1 MLRGDTMSMNEDEP
15 LEGEEVIDGK
25 NEGFGNMDFGNL
37 AGMLKNVDMSQIMN
51 LLGSVDMSQISSM
64 FGSMSGGG
72 GNASA
77 GAESGPIIG
86 RGRGREFEVLNAIKP
101 MVSSERADLIDII
114 LQIYAISKILR

>member
-1 MLRGDTMSMNEDEP
+1 MSMDEDEP

-51 LLGSVDMSQISSM
+51 LLGSVDMSQISSL

-72 GNASA
+72 GNAATGA
-77 GAESGPIIG
+77 GPGPI
-86 RGRGREFEVLNAIKP
+86 RGRNREFEVLNAIKP

-114 LQIYAISKILR
+114 LQIYTISKILR